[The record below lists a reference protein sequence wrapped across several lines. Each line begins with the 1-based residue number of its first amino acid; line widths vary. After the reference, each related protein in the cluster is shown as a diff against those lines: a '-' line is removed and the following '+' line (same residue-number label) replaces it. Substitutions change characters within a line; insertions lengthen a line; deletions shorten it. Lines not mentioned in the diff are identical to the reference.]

1 MAEGC
6 ARGGVRPGRL
16 VPAALVLSLVL
27 AAGYRILTQGGPDA
41 EVRRSFPAMGTMA
54 GLIVVA
60 DEASA
65 DSIADS
71 MVSLVSALD
80 RDLDPEGTGSLG
92 RLDATGSCIPS
103 PDLARLVSISR
114 ELSAS
119 TGGRF
124 DPTIRPLV
132 ELWGFEGSPAVPES
146 SSVDSALALCGWGRF
161 STDGRRLVAEPGAGL
176 DMGAVAAGYAAD
188 RAYELAAGMGASAVL
203 VDMGGE
209 IRCGGRTWRIAV
221 RHPRGEGFYTVIET
235 DGGAVSTSGDYE
247 SFFVENGRRYSHIL
261 DPATGFPAAVP
272 ASVTVLHDRADLA
285 DALSTALAVAG
296 SSMRPEETGA
306 SGVLVLTELPDG
318 SLDETRYGRLD

>member
-6 ARGGVRPGRL
+6 ASGFRPGRL
-16 VPAALVLSLVL
+16 LPAALVLSLVL
-27 AAGYRILTQGGPDA
+27 AAGYRFLSGGGA
-41 EVRRSFPAMGTMA
+41 EVEVRRSFPAMGTIA

-65 DSIADS
+65 GSIADS
-71 MVSLVSALD
+71 MASLVTALD
-80 RDLDPEGTGSLG
+80 RDLDPSGTGSLG

-103 PDLARLVSISR
+103 PDLARLVDLSR
-114 ELSAS
+114 ELTAS
-119 TGGRF
+119 TGGAF
-124 DPTIRPLV
+124 DPTVRPLV
-132 ELWGFEGSPAVPES
+132 ELWGFEGVPAVPDS
-146 SSVDSALALCGWGRF
+146 SSIDSALALCGWNRF
-161 STDGRRLVAEPGAGL
+161 STDGRMLHAEPGSGL
-176 DMGAVAAGYAAD
+176 DMGAIAAGYAAD
-188 RAYELAAGMGASAVL
+188 RAYELAVGMGAHAVL

-247 SFFVENGRRYSHIL
+247 SFFEEGGRRYSHII
-261 DPATGFPAAVP
+261 DPATGWPAAVP
-272 ASVTVLHDRADLA
+272 ASVTVLHGRAYVA

-296 SSMRPEETGA
+296 SSMNPGETEA

-318 SLDETRYGRLD
+318 TLGEARYGSLD

>member
-6 ARGGVRPGRL
+6 ASRVRPRRL
-16 VPAALVLSLVL
+16 LPAVLVLSLVL
-27 AAGYRILTQGGPDA
+27 AAGYRILSGRGSEV
-41 EVRRSFPAMGTMA
+41 EVRRSFPAMGTIA

-65 DSIADS
+65 DSIADC
-71 MVSLVSALD
+71 MTALVASLD

-103 PDLARLVSISR
+103 PDLARLTALSR
-114 ELSAS
+114 ELTAS

-132 ELWGFEGSPAVPES
+132 ELWGFEGSPAVPDS
-146 SSVDSALALCGWGRF
+146 SSVDSALALCGWSRF
-161 STDGRRLVAEPGAGL
+161 SEDGRRLVAEPGSGL
-176 DMGAVAAGYAAD
+176 DMGAIAAGYAAD
-188 RAYELAAGMGASAVL
+188 RAYDLAVGMGARAVL

-209 IRCGGRTWRIAV
+209 IRCGGRVWRIAV
-221 RHPRGEGFYTVIET
+221 RHPRGDGFYTVIET

-247 SFFVENGRRYSHIL
+247 SFFIEDGRRWSHIL
-261 DPATGFPAAVP
+261 DPATGWPAAVP
-272 ASVTVLHDRADLA
+272 ASVTVMHDRADMA

-296 SSMRPEETGA
+296 SSMRPDETGA
-306 SGVLVLTELPDG
+306 TGVLVLTELPG
-318 SLDETRYGRLD
+318 GGLGETRYGILD

>member
-6 ARGGVRPGRL
+6 ASRARPARL
-16 VPAALVLSLVL
+16 IPAALVLSLAL
-27 AAGYRILTQGGPDA
+27 AAGYRILSGGGA
-41 EVRRSFPAMGTMA
+41 EVEVRRSFPAMGTIA

-65 DSIADS
+65 DSIADC
-71 MVSLVSALD
+71 MTALVSTLG
-80 RDLDPEGTGSLG
+80 RDLDPDGTGSLG

-103 PDLARLVSISR
+103 PDLARLIALSR
-114 ELSAS
+114 ELTAS

-124 DPTIRPLV
+124 DPTIWPLV
-132 ELWGFEGSPAVPES
+132 ELWGFEGTPSVPDS
-146 SSVDSALALCGWGRF
+146 SSVDSVLALCGWSRF
-161 STDGRRLVAEPGAGL
+161 SQDGRRLVAEPGSGL
-176 DMGAVAAGYAAD
+176 DMGAIAAGYAAD
-188 RAYELAAGMGASAVL
+188 RAYELAVGMGARAVL

-221 RHPRGEGFYTVIET
+221 RHPRGDGFYTVIET

-247 SFFVENGRRYSHIL
+247 SFFVEGGRRYSHIL

-272 ASVTVLHDRADLA
+272 ASVTVLHDRADMA

-306 SGVLVLTELPDG
+306 SGVLVLTELPG
-318 SLDETRYGRLD
+318 GTLGETRYGSFD